1 LVRINAGKDV
11 FQKRLDFANQQLA
24 EMDKETTKEEWVLVN
39 GFVVSNTVIEDAKA
53 LHVKFKEP
61 SLVVFRAVDEQE
73 VESGGSSIRKP
84 ATCRDRLLT
93 LDVMRTQSI
102 TNGSKSPCA
111 SPQRLKHLPGKGDL
125 IAFDAE
131 FVSVQEEESVLTD
144 TGTKVTIRE
153 TRHALARISVIDC
166 RTRDVVLDDH
176 VIPREPVVD
185 YLTRFSGIVAKDLI
199 PKESPHHL
207 IGTRAA
213 YLKLRFLM
221 ERGCIFIG
229 HGLQQDFWTVNLAVP
244 ANQIIDTVAIYHKP
258 SQRMV
263 SLRFLSNFVL
273 KRDMQQDVHDSVEDA
288 IAAYDLYAKAV
299 ELKKKGEFEKLLD
312 DLYDFGQKTDWK
324 LGLDE

>member
-1 LVRINAGKDV
+1 
-11 FQKRLDFANQQLA
+11 
-24 EMDKETTKEEWVLVN
+24 MDKETTTEEWVLVN

-61 SLVVFRAVDEQE
+61 SLVVFRALDEQE
-73 VESGGSSIRKP
+73 DESGGSSIRKP
-84 ATCRDRLLT
+84 MLT
-93 LDVMRTQSI
+93 LDVMRTQSM
-102 TNGSKSPCA
+102 TNGLKSPCA

-176 VIPREPVVD
+176 VLPHEPVVD

-199 PKESPHHL
+199 PKQSPHHL